1 MVIDS
6 EEAVSMQLQFNN
18 SPLEGGGDQG
28 PESKERILSFLFFFF
43 AIGGCCFL
51 CLRQPTQTP

>member
-18 SPLEGGGDQG
+18 SPLEGEGIKARKAKKGF
-28 PESKERILSFLFFFF
+28 FLFFFS
-43 AIGGCCFL
+43 FL
-51 CLRQPTQTP
+51 PLEVVVFCV

>member
-28 PESKERILSFLFFFF
+28 PESKERIFFFSFLPLEVVVF
-43 AIGGCCFL
+43 CV
-51 CLRQPTQTP
+51 